1 MNQRKIT
8 LAAAM
13 LVLGFSVAD
22 AQQIAEVTVTAQRKT
37 ENVQDVPMSI
47 SVLTTTDLQNRHI
60 EQVENVLMSAPN
72 IIGNNNL
79 GSQTALSIFIRGVGT
94 TENLATA
101 DPAIGLYVDDVYT
114 GRQAINNLS
123 LYDIES
129 IEVLRGPQGVL
140 YGRNTNGGAIKVN
153 TVKPNSDYHGQYD
166 FSYGSFNYFDT
177 KLVGNAPITDN
188 LFVRGSFVW
197 AQDDGYMTALN
208 KSVNNIDHVS
218 GRVALRYLTDSLD
231 AIFTTDYSDSTTNGN
246 FIVDIGGL
254 LQPKPTNLFN
264 SRSSTDALNT
274 SETIGTTLNVKYVL
288 PIGELQSITGYRET
302 NQYLTFDASG
312 QPLSLYNIYQNQNA
326 DQVSQEFQ
334 LTSSVGGI
342 DFVTGLYFF
351 NEKTNAY
358 VMDELRQPASLF
370 NVASFITKNF
380 TVEVNNYALYG
391 QAEYNWN
398 DYTVAVGGRYT
409 QEDKQLDLV
418 QNSTIPGVLYN
429 YSRLSEREFNK
440 FTPKVSLSRKLENGN
455 VYLSYAE
462 GFRSGGWAGRAFR
475 ADQYVTFN
483 PENVETIEAGIKL
496 ESYNWRLNT
505 ALFNTK
511 YTNLFNTLTL
521 NGAFT
526 VQTADATIRGLE
538 TEGQLLVNDWLT
550 LYGSVGLLDGEY
562 DNPRPRNL
570 ASELQRTP
578 NYQAKLGATVSFPAK
593 SGKVVLN
600 ANGYY
605 VDEYL
610 LTPANLA
617 FTAPSL
623 ANKNLDVSGKYAV
636 LNASA
641 TYNISTVDITLQ
653 CTNCLDKQYVEGA
666 VYIGQYAGAWA
677 GMPRIV
683 KLSISERF

>member
-1 MNQRKIT
+1 
-8 LAAAM
+8 
-13 LVLGFSVAD
+13 
-22 AQQIAEVTVTAQRKT
+22 
-37 ENVQDVPMSI
+37 
-47 SVLTTTDLQNRHI
+47 
-60 EQVENVLMSAPN
+60 
-72 IIGNNNL
+72 
-79 GSQTALSIFIRGVGT
+79 
-94 TENLATA
+94 
-101 DPAIGLYVDDVYT
+101 
-114 GRQAINNLS
+114 
-123 LYDIES
+123 
-129 IEVLRGPQGVL
+129 
-140 YGRNTNGGAIKVN
+140 
-153 TVKPNSDYHGQYD
+153 
-166 FSYGSFNYFDT
+166 
-177 KLVGNAPITDN
+177 
-188 LFVRGSFVW
+188 
-197 AQDDGYMTALN
+197 MTALN
-208 KSVNNIDHVS
+208 KSVNNIDHVG
-218 GRVALRYLTDSLD
+218 GRVALRYLNDSLD
-231 AIFTTDYSDSTTNGN
+231 ATLTTDYSDSTTNGN
-246 FIVDIGGL
+246 FVVDVGGI
-254 LQPKPTNLFN
+254 LQAKPSNLFVSQSN
-264 SRSSTDALNT
+264 NDALNI
-274 SETIGTTLNVKYVL
+274 SESIGTTLNVKYQL

-302 NQYLTFDASG
+302 NQYLRFDASG
-312 QPLSLYNIYQNQNA
+312 QPVSLYTVYQNQNA
-326 DQVSQEFQ
+326 DQTSQEFQ
-334 LTSSVGGI
+334 LTSSAGGI
-342 DFVTGLYFF
+342 DFVSGLYFF
-351 NEKTNAY
+351 HEKTDAY
-358 VMDELRQPASLF
+358 VMDELRQPGSLF
-370 NVASFITKNF
+370 NVASFISKNF

-440 FTPKVSLSRKLENGN
+440 FTPKVSLSRKLDNGS

-475 ADQYVTFN
+475 ADQYVTFD

-505 ALFNTK
+505 AIFNTE

-550 LYGSVGLLDGEY
+550 LYGSVGLLDGNY
-562 DNPRPRNL
+562 DNPRPNNL

-578 NYQAKLGATVSFPAK
+578 KYQAKLGATASFPAK
-593 SGKVVLN
+593 KGKVILN

-605 VDEYL
+605 VDQYL

-617 FTAPSL
+617 FTAPFL
-623 ANKNLDVSGKYAV
+623 ANRNVDRSGKYAIV
-636 LNASA
+636 NASA
-641 TYNISTVDITLQ
+641 TYNIGEVDITLQ

>member
-114 GRQAINNLS
+114 GRQAVNNLS

-129 IEVLRGPQGVL
+129 VEVLRGPQGVL

-153 TVKPNSDYHGQYD
+153 TIKPNSDYFGKYD

-218 GRVALRYLTDSLD
+218 GRIALRYLNDHID
-231 AIFTTDYSDSTTNGN
+231 AIISTDYSQDITNGN
-246 FIVDIGGL
+246 FVVDIGGT
-254 LQPKPTNLFN
+254 LQSKPTSLFD
-264 SRSSTDALNT
+264 SRSNTDAFNN
-274 SETIGTTLNVKYVL
+274 SETIGTTLNVKYML

-312 QPLSLYNIYQNQNA
+312 QPVSLYNIYQNQNA
-326 DQVSQEFQ
+326 DQTSQEFQ

-351 NEKTNAY
+351 NEKTDAF

-370 NVASFITKNF
+370 NVASFISKNF

-409 QEDKQLDLV
+409 QEDKELDLV
-418 QNSTIPGVLYN
+418 QYSTIPGVIYN
-429 YSRLSEREFNK
+429 YTRVSEREFNK

-462 GFRSGGWAGRAFR
+462 GFRSGGWAGRALR
-475 ADQYVTFN
+475 SDQYVTFN
-483 PENVETIEAGIKL
+483 PENVETVEAGLKL
-496 ESYNWRLNT
+496 QSYNWRLNT
-505 ALFNTK
+505 AVFNTK

-521 NGAFT
+521 NGAFA

-550 LYGSVGLLDGEY
+550 VYGSVGLLDGKY

-578 NYQAKLGATVSFPAK
+578 KYQAKLGATIAFPAK
-593 SGKVVLN
+593 DGNVVLN

-610 LTPANLA
+610 LTPADLT
-617 FTAPSL
+617 FTAPFL
-623 ANKNLDVSGKYAV
+623 ANKKLDMSGKYAV
-636 LNASA
+636 INASA
-641 TYNISTVDITLQ
+641 TYNIGEVDITLQ
-653 CTNCLDKQYVEGA
+653 CTNCLDKQYVEGSI
-666 VYIGQYAGAWA
+666 YIGQYAGAWA